1 MHRLEITFLVIIL
14 AVTSLRGQDS
24 LRPAVS
30 DSLALRKTDS
40 LYPTPIDSL
49 RLPLSDSLRPLMT
62 DSLYLEMPDS
72 LTGVLIDSL
81 SGVRVDSLPHVQV
94 DNPRMAQTD
103 SLTYRQYLD
112 GDYRSLIETSRKARQ
127 EGISFYYL
135 NYRTAIAYYAL
146 KNYAKAATFYK
157 ETLAETPDDP
167 TLKES
172 LYYAYLLSGQK
183 ENAAIL
189 GRTMA
194 PHTQAIVGYT
204 PSAMD
209 QLSLSGGYMTNN
221 NKPDIRP
228 SAGFDSLN
236 QYQDMIFSALGIGF
250 NLSERAKLKLG
261 YQLYN
266 TRFERSAGTA
276 LIKEDNLSQHQLVA
290 ALEFF
295 TPGNITWGFSGGY
308 YNIEKADNTLIT
320 TIGSYGPGAGG
331 RGYGQPFYYTT
342 STGKRNSALSLLAF
356 FNKRFT
362 YTIPEIAVAYANFG
376 GLHQYQAKGSLTYY
390 PLGNLLFYGI
400 SSAAVIYNPD
410 GWPTTEQYILSQQ
423 FGVKLFG
430 PLWLDANASYGNHL
444 NYITERSFLVY
455 DTYDPVKVLAGLSLS
470 WYLKR
475 MTVSSGYQWQ
485 QKEGY
490 AYSSTDY
497 TTYKYNNHLVNIAL
511 SWNF

>member
-1 MHRLEITFLVIIL
+1 MYRVELTFLIVIL
-14 AVTSLRGQDS
+14 AAASLHAQDS
-24 LRPAVS
+24 LRPAH
-30 DSLALRKTDS
+30 TDS
-40 LYPTPIDSL
+40 LYPVPIDSL
-49 RLPLSDSLRPLMT
+49 RLPLTDSLRPLTT
-62 DSLYLEMPDS
+62 DSPLP
-72 LTGVLIDSL
+72 IQ
-81 SGVRVDSLPHVQV
+81 VDSLPGIPV
-94 DNPRMAQTD
+94 DSLLLSAVENLRMAQTD

-112 GDYRSLIETSRKARQ
+112 GDYRSLIGTSRKARQ

-146 KNYAKAATFYK
+146 KNYAKAAAFYK
-157 ETLAETPDDP
+157 ETLAETPDDEK
-167 TLKES
+167 LKES

-209 QLSLSGGYMTNN
+209 QLSLSGGYMTNDN
-221 NKPDIRP
+221 QPDIRP
-228 SAGFDSLN
+228 SVGFDSLN
-236 QYQDMIFSALGIGF
+236 QYREMVFSALGIGF
-250 NLSERAKLKLG
+250 NLSDRAKLKLG

-266 TRFERSAGTA
+266 TRFERSAGMA

-308 YNIEKADNTLIT
+308 YNIEKADNTLT
-320 TIGSYGPGAGG
+320 TKTGSYGPGAGG

-342 STGKRNSALSLLAF
+342 TTGKRSSALSLLAF

-362 YTIPEIAVAYANFG
+362 YTVPEIAVAYSNFG
-376 GLHQYQAKGSLTYY
+376 GLDQYQAKGSLTYY
-390 PLGNLLFYGI
+390 PLGNLHFYGI
-400 SSAAVIYNPD
+400 SAAAVIYNPD
-410 GWPTTEQYILSQQ
+410 GWPTTEQYILSQH

-455 DTYDPVKVLAGLSLS
+455 DTYDPVKALAGLSLS
-470 WYLKR
+470 WYLRR
-475 MTVSSGYQWQ
+475 MTVSTGYQWQ

-490 AYSSTDY
+490 AYSTTDY
-497 TTYKYNNHLVNIAL
+497 TTYQYNNHLVNIAL